1 MHLYEESLRIPA
13 AYEHRGM
20 LAHIS
25 ALVGAHMEREAAI
38 PIRLVVTES
47 DDRSYHCEV
56 GVIGGELPA
65 GCEQPSSI
73 LNFVRRCLKNSNR
86 FNVVHLVPTGIG
98 AEVGGHAGD
107 AAPTAKLLASVC
119 DTLITHPNVVNASDI
134 IEIPDN
140 ALYVEGSVICRLLM
154 GTAGLQPTRAN
165 KLLVLMDSHE
175 VPLFNNA
182 VVNSVSGA
190 RASYGLQAEVLR
202 LDSPMHM
209 AWRETISGRAGGR
222 IEGLDPLLEALGS
235 RARGF
240 DAVAITSVIDVPS
253 HFHDDYF
260 RLEGAMINP
269 WGGVEALLTHA
280 TSLLYNIPTAHSP
293 MLESEAIAN
302 ADPGVVDPRM
312 AAEAVSLTFL
322 QCILK
327 GLQRSPQIIRDED
340 LMQRESVLTVEDV
353 SCLVIPDG
361 CVGLPTLAALE
372 QGIPVIAV
380 RENSNLMRND
390 LGMLPWQDDQFFLVE
405 NYWEATGVIASL
417 RAGVAPEAV
426 RRPLRRTALADSA
439 IHGDLPTAHKL
450 ASGRAEPRSAGR
462 HPHLAEHSE
471 ARAGESL

>member
-13 AYEHRGM
+13 ADQHHGM

-25 ALVGAHMEREAAI
+25 ALVDAHMQKEGAV

-56 GVIGGELPA
+56 GAIAGGLPA
-65 GCEQPSSI
+65 GCERPPSI
-73 LNFVRRCLKNSNR
+73 FKFVRRRLENSNR

-119 DTLITHPNVVNASDI
+119 NTLITHPNVVNASDI

-154 GTAGLQPTRAN
+154 GTVGLQPTRAN
-165 KLLVLMDSHE
+165 RLLVLMDAHE
-175 VPLFNNA
+175 DPLFNNA

-190 RASYGLQAEVLR
+190 RASYGLQAEVLK
-202 LDSPMHM
+202 LEPAMNM
-209 AWRETISGRAGGR
+209 AWREAASGRAGGR
-222 IEGLDPLLEALGS
+222 VQRLGPLFDALDSE
-235 RARGF
+235 ARGF
-240 DAVAITSVIDVPS
+240 DAVAITSIIDVPPN
-253 HFHDDYF
+253 FHEDYF
-260 RLEGAMINP
+260 RLEGAMVNP

-280 TSLLYNIPTAHSP
+280 TSLLYDIPTAHSP
-293 MLESEAIAN
+293 MFESQAVAN

-327 GLQRSPQIIRDED
+327 GLQRSPRIVSDEV
-340 LMQRESVLTVEDV
+340 LMQRESILTVEDI

-361 CVGLPTLAALE
+361 CVGLPTLAAFE
-372 QGIPVIAV
+372 QGIPVVAV
-380 RENSNLMRND
+380 RENTNLMRND
-390 LGMLPWQDDQFFLVE
+390 LTMLPWQKGQFFLVE
-405 NYWEATGVIASL
+405 NYWEAVGVVTAL
-417 RAGVAPEAV
+417 KAGLVPGAV
-426 RRPLRRTALADSA
+426 RRPLRRTVLRRADPSTTGNA
-439 IHGDLPTAHKL
+439 AQRVHG
-450 ASGRAEPRSAGR
+450 GGVRAQE
-462 HPHLAEHSE
+462 
-471 ARAGESL
+471 

>member
-13 AYEHRGM
+13 AHQHRGM
-20 LAHIS
+20 LAHLS
-25 ALVGAHMEREAAI
+25 SLVGAHMEEDGAT

-47 DDRSYHCEV
+47 DEGSYHCEV
-56 GVIGGELPA
+56 GAIAGELPP
-65 GCEQPSSI
+65 GCGQPPSIFEFVQRRLENSST
-73 LNFVRRCLKNSNR
+73 

-154 GTAGLQPTRAN
+154 GTVGLQPTRAN
-165 KLLVLMDSHE
+165 RLLVLMDAHE
-175 VPLFNNA
+175 VALFNNA

-190 RASYGLQAEVLR
+190 RASYGLQAEVLK
-202 LDSPMHM
+202 LEPAMHM
-209 AWRETISGRAGGR
+209 AWRAASSGRAGGR
-222 IEGLDPLLEALGS
+222 VEGLAPLFDALHE
-235 RARGF
+235 RAGQF

-253 HFHDDYF
+253 HFHEDYF

-280 TSLLYNIPTAHSP
+280 TSLLYSIPTAHSP
-293 MLESEAIAN
+293 MFESEAIAN

-312 AAEAVSLTFL
+312 GAEAVSLTFL

-327 GLQRSPQIIRDED
+327 GLQRSPRLISDEE
-340 LMQRESVLTVEDV
+340 LQGREGVLTAENI

-361 CVGLPTLAALE
+361 CIGLPTLAALE

-380 RENSNLMRND
+380 RENRNLMRNRLD
-390 LGMLPWQDDQFFLVE
+390 LLPWRDGQFFPVE
-405 NYWEATGVIASL
+405 NYLEAAGVVASL
-417 RAGVAPEAV
+417 RVGMSPEAV
-426 RRPLRRTALADSA
+426 RRPLRRTILTQSATPNQPTVAHALTP
-439 IHGDLPTAHKL
+439 G
-450 ASGRAEPRSAGR
+450 AGQQR
-462 HPHLAEHSE
+462 ESSSE
-471 ARAGESL
+471 